1 MCAACY
7 GALLIDGEPLDKT
20 ALVPF
25 IHVLIVV
32 HYMQGVSMFA
42 LMICSVPTGTGRV
55 TVWPVIISMQ
65 CVCVCVWGGQEIAPF
80 KLAGDVANL
89 ILASFPDSRA
99 WAISIKYGPLH

>member
-7 GALLIDGEPLDKT
+7 GALLIDGEPLDET

-32 HYMQGVSMFA
+32 HYMQGVLMFA
-42 LMICSVPTGTGRV
+42 LMTYSVPNGTGRV

-65 CVCVCVWGGQEIAPF
+65 CVCVCVGW
-80 KLAGDVANL
+80 AGDCP
-89 ILASFPDSRA
+89 F
-99 WAISIKYGPLH
+99 